1 MPAAAVIPAPIA
13 YIKVV
18 VVKKLVV
25 ETWARPAGPPH
36 RVHWSGRAF
45 TFCGTASLHWGCR
58 GNRTFTLKKLEC
70 SRQAYARIH

>member
-25 ETWARPAGPPH
+25 GFR
-36 RVHWSGRAF
+36 RVLVGLNSFNTDFF
-45 TFCGTASLHWGCR
+45 TRVFCQ
-58 GNRTFTLKKLEC
+58 NRTGDLYRLSVRTGRFTLKKLEC
-70 SRQAYARIH
+70 SKQA